1 MSALSELG
9 RKPATVTAEEHFAP
23 WFGTL
28 AERLMNS
35 CDLVIAGA
43 RYRFAELEMYYSG
56 WGHSDLFAHRDPVQL
71 EDARWYFHR
80 TRGEYRGGSF
90 KGLDLALGDGASYF
104 GILIRTVIG
113 HDGTVL
119 DGPCVTVD
127 HMLAKT
133 KAASVATL
141 DGLINARTL
150 WDTTSPLHVVE
161 AEKPR
166 TAPVYQSSRVGL
178 SLKKAKGKAD
188 APKFVARPYRFL
200 TEPQTISK
208 GRPHLILA
216 LYRAGRTPKEINEIT
231 GVAVKTIDRYI
242 ADFALGLPVEDFE
255 GYIGKDLGTSDLC
268 KLLGTWHAKYGA
280 PKDEKPAEKKEEKK
294 TNKKADKK

>member
-1 MSALSELG
+1 MPPLSELS
-9 RKPATVTAEEHFAP
+9 RKPKHVTADEHFTP
-23 WFGTL
+23 WFVDI
-28 AERLMNS
+28 ANRLLNTT
-35 CDLVIAGA
+35 DFVVAGK

-71 EDARWYFHR
+71 EEGRWYFHR

-104 GILIRTVIG
+104 GILIRTVVAA
-113 HDGTVL
+113 DGTVL

-127 HMLAKT
+127 HLLAQTKT
-133 KAASVATL
+133 ASVAAL
-141 DGLINARTL
+141 DGVINSRSL

-166 TAPVYQSSRVGL
+166 TAIVYQCSRVGL

-200 TEPQTISK
+200 TEPEAISK
-208 GRPHLILA
+208 GRPHLILG
-216 LYRAGRTPKEINEIT
+216 LHRAGRTNEEISTIT
-231 GVAVKTIDRYI
+231 GVPKKTIERYV
-242 ADFALGLPVEDFE
+242 ADFTAGKAVENFE
-255 GYIGKDLGTSDLC
+255 CYIGKDLNTADLC
-268 KLLGTWHAKYGA
+268 KMLGTWHVKYGNPVGA
-280 PKDEKPAEKKEEKK
+280 K
-294 TNKKADKK
+294 